1 MSNSQIKK
9 ISRKRFLL
17 WSTAVLSATGLLKFW
32 NPMGKKKPETA
43 KFLTQ
48 DGKLVEV
55 DKEHIGSTGSI
66 IYTSDLKEWIKK

>member
-1 MSNSQIKK
+1 MSNNPIKK

-17 WSTAVLSATGLLKFW
+17 WGTAVLSATGLIKFW
-32 NPMGKKKPETA
+32 NPIERKKPETA

-55 DKEHIGSTGSI
+55 DKEHINSTGAI
-66 IYTSDLKEWIKK
+66 IYASELKEWIKK